1 VEIQLIDLF
10 NRQATGIT
18 EWKKKNTL
26 VVATRGWFVVLWKL
40 SSKLQGWVGDCGF
53 VV

>member
-18 EWKKKNTL
+18 EWKKKNG
-26 VVATRGWFVVLWKL
+26 RG
-40 SSKLQGWVGDCGF
+40 DEAGF
-53 VV
+53 VETQFEAAGLGW